1 MQPIEKELVSHAKTQ
16 ALLDWKFKNGGTS
29 GGLNKQR
36 FNQVDYK
43 LVTNKSCFFI
53 VFVVSPPSM
62 TMADVPGRYGVNNR
76 LMETFSGSA

>member
-43 LVTNKSCFFI
+43 LVTNSLNIRK
-53 VFVVSPPSM
+53 
-62 TMADVPGRYGVNNR
+62 NNLR
-76 LMETFSGSA
+76 KPISH